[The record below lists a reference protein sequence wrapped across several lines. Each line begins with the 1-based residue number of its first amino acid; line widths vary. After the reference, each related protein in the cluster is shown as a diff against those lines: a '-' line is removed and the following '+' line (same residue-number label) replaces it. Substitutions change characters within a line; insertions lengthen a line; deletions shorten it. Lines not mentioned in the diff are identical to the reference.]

1 MLVKTMLCYS
11 KELVLNE
18 TTLLCQNEKMLFVM
32 ALLGTILTSFPAFS
46 AVDAAPTKQAPI
58 LSELFAGRKVKE
70 IPFYKSKMSIFPSG
84 YASFDRLNE
93 QMVSSETTDAFYL
106 AKDDKKISP
115 TLVPNITA
123 FHLSRVWIEKYT
135 KRRVKPN
142 NEMDLATILLNY
154 DTDPYD
160 RGLVLTLSETKLRES
175 ADMKSAAL
183 KTVPKLNYFIP
194 ISFEK
199 GFIKILF
206 QGKFGFIDI
215 NDCISKYDFA
225 KFAFS
230 FKSKTN
236 TWEVVLRR
244 EFDHLATDKNESL
257 HLAEIKGLIVDQ
269 KLAYAYK
276 ENEHYPKWTSFKL
289 VKEKS
294 KPWIQSSLKGHGLI
308 WWQRPE
314 VEILAKNTISI
325 DELIKKDIYSVSFQP
340 DNPKKGLA
348 SADGVYIT
356 EDGQNWSEV
365 AQFKDYSG
373 PVYYYSDLLMFVG
386 NYRSIDGGRT
396 FENYIQVDKV
406 SSAITKSIG
415 AIPKKIQITKIKV
428 QKPYNVVIDVHTG
441 TRKVRLKSPI
451 FSQDWQQVKF

>member
-1 MLVKTMLCYS
+1 MLCYS

-32 ALLGTILTSFPAFS
+32 ALLSAILTSFPAFS
-46 AVDAAPTKQAPI
+46 AVNTALQPQAPV
-58 LSELFAGRKVKE
+58 LSELFASRKTKE
-70 IPFYKSKMSIFPSG
+70 IPFFKSKMSIFPSG
-84 YASFDRLNE
+84 YASFERLNE
-93 QMVSSETTDAFYL
+93 QLVSSETNDAFYL
-106 AKDDKKISP
+106 SKNDKKISP
-115 TLVPNITA
+115 SLVPNITA

-160 RGLVLTLSETKLRES
+160 RGLVLTLNETKLRKI
-175 ADMKSAAL
+175 ADIKASTL
-183 KTVPKLNYFIP
+183 KTIPKLNYFIP

-199 GFIKILF
+199 GFIKVLY
-206 QGKFGFIDI
+206 QSQFGFIDI

-236 TWEVVLRR
+236 TWEVILRR
-244 EFDHLATDKNESL
+244 EFDTLTTSKNQAL
-257 HLAEIKGLIVDQ
+257 HLAEIKGLVVDQ

-294 KPWIQSSLKGHGLI
+294 KPWLQSQLKGHGLI

-314 VEILAKNTISI
+314 IEILAKNTISI
-325 DELIKKDIYSVSFQP
+325 DELIKKDVYSVSFQAE
-340 DNPKKGLA
+340 NPKKGLV

-356 EDGQNWSEV
+356 EDGQSWSQI

-373 PVYYYSDLLMFVG
+373 PVYYHTDLLMFVG
-386 NYRSIDGGRT
+386 NYRSIDGGKT

-406 SSAITKSIG
+406 SSAIAKSTG
-415 AIPKKIQITKIKV
+415 VTPKKIQITKIKI
-428 QKPYNVVIDVHTG
+428 QKPYSIIIDVHTG
-441 TRKVRLKSPI
+441 SRKIRLKSPI
-451 FSQDWQQVKF
+451 FSQDWTQVKF